1 MTPGFN
7 VGVLYDIDPETR
19 VGAHYRSGMKHEVE
33 GAAEIHGLHS
43 VPLDLA
49 GADASRTESH
59 TDVGGRMSAFAG
71 IFLRD
76 NRPATPTLIQPA
88 LPFLA
93 PFGGDSQMLTAEGP
107 AAFAR

>member
-1 MTPGFN
+1 
-7 VGVLYDIDPETR
+7 
-19 VGAHYRSGMKHEVE
+19 
-33 GAAEIHGLHS
+33 
-43 VPLDLA
+43 
-49 GADASRTESH
+49 
-59 TDVGGRMSAFAG
+59 MSAFAG

-107 AAFAR
+107 AAT